1 MQDSVTRMSGLID
14 SVLDFARGRLGG
26 GVALE
31 RVSSDPLVPLLDL
44 IVAGLRTAWPDR
56 TYDHFLRVSRT
67 YPKKVKGDKV
77 VAFRDRNCN
86 VIAPLVSALGIVM
99 SLRSSATLFQW

>member
-56 TYDHFLRVSRT
+56 TYDHFFACPELTLRRSKATRLS
-67 YPKKVKGDKV
+67 P
-77 VAFRDRNCN
+77 
-86 VIAPLVSALGIVM
+86 SAIGTAM
-99 SLRSSATLFQW
+99 SLRRLFQPWES